1 MPWTDAQRAAI
12 ESRGENL
19 LLSAAAGSGKT
30 TVLVERVLRLIGEGA
45 DIGAML
51 IVTFTRAAA
60 SDMRASLIRA
70 LEKEALTSPRFRAQ
84 AEAAEYAGISTIHS
98 FCIDILREHFQKAE
112 VDPAFRVA
120 DSAEA
125 AILLGKAMDRAMNE
139 AYEAATPDLLTLS
152 EGRTPDQVR
161 ELAAQLYRFIM
172 DRPDP
177 FDWLEGAV
185 GRLER
190 GEDVYSP
197 VLAHAAR
204 RPLTDALALARQAG
218 EVCRGSSALEAY
230 YRTALSDLAYLQSL
244 LALDY
249 EPLQQALSGLSFMR
263 LPTVRGLKDDPDAA
277 AFRDLRE
284 EAKKLA
290 KKAAGKLPLELG
302 GALSDLVDS
311 AGELRALADI
321 VRRLDAEYTRLKD
334 ERSLL
339 TFTDLEHRALR
350 ALADEGVRAALQER
364 YAYVFVDE
372 YQDVSDIQEA
382 IVSRVARG
390 DNLFC
395 VGDVKQ
401 SIYRFRNAEPSLF
414 QDKFERYGRG
424 EGGRL
429 VLLRENF
436 RSRANILA
444 FTNAVFT
451 RAMRG
456 GDAEITYD
464 EAASLR
470 PGAPFEG
477 ADPPIELTLVDRADD
492 GPGAGEEDAAARLI
506 LDMKD
511 AEVEALAAARRIRQ
525 LVGTPTWDAKKGAFR
540 PLQYRDFVLLTR
552 QARDVAALMLAVLK
566 REGIPAYADVS
577 GGYLDVV
584 EVRVAVALLRLIE
597 NRRRD
602 VEWIAVLRSSAMN
615 LTSEE
620 LADLRLA
627 APEGPFC
634 DAVAARAAVD
644 DDLGLRLRGFA
655 HRLARWREES
665 AAIPLA
671 DFVFGVLRASGLY
684 AAAGALPGG
693 AQRQANLDI
702 LCDRASGYEAAQPG
716 GLTGFLKY
724 LEQMETVREDMG
736 EAHVLGENDDVVRIM
751 TVHKSKGLEFPV
763 VFGVMLGRPWNRQ
776 AARGELKAHRLLGVG
791 IRHVDNLLGSKRDTL
806 ARLAAAEQA
815 LLESEAEE
823 LRILYVLLTRARD
836 RLILLGSATDAG
848 KLLRRAAISARSP
861 LTPTSFLEVILP
873 AVLSMPG
880 AEALGAGLPTDG
892 SLPRVTVRVITRSEL
907 SLQEAEEGAKAEALF
922 QEAFAAPPDEAL
934 LAAYRW
940 RYPHEDS
947 VLLPLKLTA
956 SGLTRELTGPA
967 EPPELMERP
976 AFLAGDEA
984 SLTGAERGTAAHAA
998 LQHLDLTALRG
1009 LTGDALH
1016 AEIVRQLNDMAER
1029 ALLTPAMREAVR
1041 PRMLAAFFA
1050 EGPGARMLTADT
1062 LRREWMFTLK
1072 LTAREAVGADPE
1084 EMILVQGSIDCCFM
1098 EGGQWVLLDYK
1109 TDHTDDED
1117 ELRRRYEPQL
1127 RLYARA
1133 LEKITGIPVKETLI
1147 CLLRSGQV
1155 IGVETE

>member
-1 MPWTDAQRAAI
+1 MPWTADQRAAI

-30 TVLVERVLRLIGEGA
+30 TVLVERVLRLVGEGA

-70 LEKEALTSPRFRAQ
+70 LEKAALTTPRFRAQ

-120 DSAEA
+120 DAAEA
-125 AILLGKAMDRAMNE
+125 AILLNKAMDEAMNE
-139 AYEAATPDLLTLS
+139 AYEAASPDLIALS
-152 EGRTPDQVR
+152 EGRSPDQVR
-161 ELAAQLYRFIM
+161 ELAGQLYRFIL

-177 FDWLEGAV
+177 FVWLEEAV
-185 GRLER
+185 KRLER
-190 GEDVYSP
+190 GEDRFSP
-197 VLAHAAR
+197 VLARAAR
-204 RPLTDALALARQAG
+204 RPLSEALALARQAAQICEG
-218 EVCRGSSALEAY
+218 RA
-230 YRTALSDLAYLQSL
+230 ALSPYVQTAQADAAFIEAL
-244 LALDY
+244 LPLDY
-249 EPLQQALSGLSFMR
+249 EPLQQALSAPAFQR
-263 LPTVRGLKDDPDAA
+263 LPVVRGVKDDPDAVL
-277 AFRDLRE
+277 FRALRE
-284 EAKKLA
+284 DVKKQV
-290 KKAAGKLPLELG
+290 KKAAGKLPL
-302 GALSDLVDS
+302 ALSGARADLIES
-311 AGELRALADI
+311 AREVRALEDI
-321 VRRLDAEYTRLKD
+321 VRRLDQAYARLKD

-350 ALADEGVRAALQER
+350 ALEDEGVRAALRER
-364 YAYVFVDE
+364 YEYVFVDE

-382 IVSRVARG
+382 VIRRVARE

-414 QDKFERYGRG
+414 QEKFERYGRG
-424 EGGRL
+424 EGGCL

-436 RSRANILA
+436 RSRGNILA
-444 FTNAVFT
+444 FTNAVFA

-456 GDAEITYD
+456 GDSEITYD
-464 EAASLR
+464 EAAFLR
-470 PGAPFEG
+470 PGAPYEG
-477 ADPPIELTLVDRADD
+477 QDPPIELTLIDRD
-492 GPGAGEEDAAARLI
+492 GENAAPEAEEDAAARLI

-511 AEVEALAAARRIRQ
+511 AEVEALAAARRIAE
-525 LVGTPTWDAKKGAFR
+525 LVGTPTWDVKAGAFR
-540 PLQYRDFVLLTR
+540 PLKYRDFVLLTR
-552 QARDVAALMLAVLK
+552 QVRDVAPLMLAVLK

-597 NRRRD
+597 NHRRD
-602 VEWIAVLRSSAMN
+602 LEWIAVLRSSAMDF
-615 LTSEE
+615 TSEE
-620 LADLRLA
+620 LAAVRLA
-627 APEGPFC
+627 APEGRFC
-634 DAVAARAAVD
+634 DAVTARAAGED
-644 DDLGLRLRGFA
+644 ELALRLRGLLR
-655 HRLARWREES
+655 RLDRWREES
-665 AAIPLA
+665 AARPLA
-671 DFVFGVLRASGLY
+671 DFVFGVLRESGLY

-702 LCDRASGYEAAQPG
+702 LCDRAGAYEAAQAG
-716 GLTGFLKY
+716 GLTGFLRH
-724 LEQMETVREDMG
+724 LEQMSSAREDMG
-736 EAHVLGENDDVVRIM
+736 EAHVLGENDDVVRVM

-776 AARGELKAHRLLGVG
+776 AARGELRAHRLLGVG

-836 RLILLGSATDAG
+836 RLILLGSAADAG

-861 LTPTSFLEVILP
+861 LTPASFLEVILP

-892 SLPRVTVRVITRSEL
+892 SLPSVTARVITRSEL
-907 SLQEAEEGAKAEALF
+907 SLQEAEEGAKAETLF

-1072 LTAREAVGADPE
+1072 LTAREAVGADSE

-1098 EGGQWVLLDYK
+1098 EGEQWVLLDYK

-1117 ELRRRYEPQL
+1117 ELRRRY
-1127 RLYARA
+1127 
-1133 LEKITGIPVKETLI
+1133 
-1147 CLLRSGQV
+1147 
-1155 IGVETE
+1155 